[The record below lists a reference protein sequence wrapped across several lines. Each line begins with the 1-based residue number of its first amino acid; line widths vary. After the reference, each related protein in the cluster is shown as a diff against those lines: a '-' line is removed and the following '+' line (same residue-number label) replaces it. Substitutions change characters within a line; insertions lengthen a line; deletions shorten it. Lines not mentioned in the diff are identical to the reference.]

1 MGDGEKASLRLQ
13 FNPKVRLAFH
23 GATITTDAGLLAFRE
38 FDDALGLTEIAEDY
52 PPGKPY
58 RTQYPPPP
66 GSAAKTV
73 DLQPPSI
80 TTTVQGGMSGDVR
93 RAARRL
99 AWERLARSLHSC
111 VSSSQR
117 SSSFGPNRSRGSIS
131 PHHPV
136 DLGPGDPGHLSPP
149 QSCCRLRRKAPA
161 SRHRATW

>member
-52 PPGKPY
+52 LPGKPY

-73 DLQPPSI
+73 DLQPPS
-80 TTTVQGGMSGDVR
+80 
-93 RAARRL
+93 
-99 AWERLARSLHSC
+99 W
-111 VSSSQR
+111 
-117 SSSFGPNRSRGSIS
+117 
-131 PHHPV
+131 
-136 DLGPGDPGHLSPP
+136 
-149 QSCCRLRRKAPA
+149 LRRYQ
-161 SRHRATW
+161 